1 MKTYKRQDGAA
12 LATVLILLLIVT
24 LLGLMSLRGT
34 LLQERMASAAFDRQL
49 GFQQAESAL
58 RSAEGYIR
66 TKVSGKVPTSAGYD
80 CSVTGRICPTM
91 PSNTYTAS
99 TSGCTQGTQN
109 CWTSVAASTEDEV
122 AGNPE
127 YYVEYMGQRSTQDD
141 ENLGVNS
148 NANAAQYGAGG
159 GKTLA
164 YYYRVTARS
173 FDPTAHPD
181 RSLVVLQSTI
191 RVE

>member
-91 PSNTYTAS
+91 PCAACWS
-99 TSGCTQGTQN
+99 TLMAPSG
-109 CWTSVAASTEDEV
+109 
-122 AGNPE
+122 
-127 YYVEYMGQRSTQDD
+127 
-141 ENLGVNS
+141 
-148 NANAAQYGAGG
+148 
-159 GKTLA
+159 
-164 YYYRVTARS
+164 
-173 FDPTAHPD
+173 
-181 RSLVVLQSTI
+181 
-191 RVE
+191 